1 MSKSEQATTN
11 PVLNY
16 LFWGVALAIVVFG
29 IYSNNNFAVIFGT
42 DSTLYRILALL
53 VLSIIAGFV
62 ALQTTQGKS
71 FWELLKGSRTEIR
84 KVVWPTRQETMQT
97 TMIVL
102 LVVVVAGLILWL
114 LDTILGWLVSVIIG

>member
-1 MSKSEQATTN
+1 MSKSDSATNST
-11 PVLNY
+11 LNY
-16 LFWGVALAIVVFG
+16 VFWAISLAIVVFG

-53 VLSIIAGFV
+53 GFAIIAGAI

-71 FWELLKGSRTEIR
+71 FWELLKGARTEIR

-114 LDTILGWLVSVIIG
+114 LDTILGWLVSIIIG